1 MDIRARE
8 TIGEVTKEDLMSRI
22 GKLPVAVP
30 TGVKIRREQS
40 MIMIEGPKGKLS
52 LKVPQGIDVV
62 LGDGTI
68 EVTRPSD
75 GRIERSFHGLVRTLV
90 ANMVKGVSVGFE
102 KKLEISGVGYRAEVA
117 GHTLKLVIG
126 FSTPVEYTIPKGIEI
141 KVDKLINIAIS
152 GIDKQLVGR
161 VAAEIRSLKKPEPY
175 KGKGIKYV
183 GEQIRR
189 KVGKS
194 VGA

>member
-1 MDIRARE
+1 
-8 TIGEVTKEDLMSRI
+8 MSRI
-22 GKLPVAVP
+22 GKIPVEIP

-40 MIMIEGPKGKLS
+40 MITVEGPKGKLS
-52 LKVPQGIDVV
+52 LKVPKGIDVV
-62 LGDGTI
+62 LEDRAI
-68 EVTRPSD
+68 AVTRPSD
-75 GRIERSFHGLVRTLV
+75 GRMDRSFHGLVRTLV

-117 GHTLKLVIG
+117 GQMLKLIIG
-126 FSTPVEYTIPKGIEI
+126 FSAPLEYPIPKGIEI
-141 KVDKLINIAIS
+141 KVDKLINIAVS

>member
-1 MDIRARE
+1 MDLRVRA

-141 KVDKLINIAIS
+141 KVDKLINIAVS

>member
-1 MDIRARE
+1 
-8 TIGEVTKEDLMSRI
+8 MSRI
-22 GKLPVAVP
+22 GKIPVAIP
-30 TGVKIRREQS
+30 SGVKISRNQS
-40 MIMIEGPKGKLS
+40 TIRVEGPKGKLS
-52 LKVPQGIDVV
+52 LEVPQGVDVI
-62 LGDGTI
+62 LGEKSI
-68 EVTRPSD
+68 EVKRPSD
-75 GRIERSFHGLVRTLV
+75 GRLERSYHGLVRTLV

-102 KKLEISGVGYRAEVA
+102 EKLEISGVGYRAEV
-117 GHTLKLVIG
+117 GGSTLKLIIG
-126 FSTPVEYTIPKGIEI
+126 FSAPVEYPIPAGIEI
-141 KVDKLINIAIS
+141 KVDKLINIAIA

>member
-1 MDIRARE
+1 
-8 TIGEVTKEDLMSRI
+8 MSRI
-22 GKLPVAVP
+22 GKIPVEIPA
-30 TGVKIRREQS
+30 GVKIRQDHS
-40 MIMIEGPKGKLS
+40 MIMVEGPKGRLS
-52 LKVPQGIDVV
+52 LEVPKGIDVI
-62 LGDGTI
+62 LGDRAV
-68 EVTRPSD
+68 EVKRPSD
-75 GRIERSFHGLVRTLV
+75 GRMERSFHGLVRTLV
-90 ANMVKGVSVGFE
+90 ANMVKGVSSGFE
-102 KKLEISGVGYRAEVA
+102 KKLEISGVGYRAET
-117 GHTLKLVIG
+117 GGNTLKLIIG
-126 FSTPVEYTIPKGIEI
+126 FSAPVEYTIPEGIEI
-141 KVDKLINIAIS
+141 KVDKLINIAVS

>member
-1 MDIRARE
+1 
-8 TIGEVTKEDLMSRI
+8 MSRI
-22 GKLPVAVP
+22 GRIPVEIPA
-30 TGVKIRREQS
+30 GVKVSRDHSVIRV
-40 MIMIEGPKGKLS
+40 EGPKGKLS
-52 LKVPQGIDVV
+52 LEVPGGVDVI
-62 LGDGTI
+62 LGDRVV

-75 GRIERSFHGLVRTLV
+75 GRIERSLHGLVRTLV
-90 ANMVKGVSVGFE
+90 ANMVKGVSIGFE
-102 KKLEISGVGYRAEVA
+102 KSLEISGVGYRAEV
-117 GHTLKLVIG
+117 GGSTLKLIIG
-126 FSTPVEYTIPKGIEI
+126 FSAPVEYPIPEGVHI
-141 KVDKLINIAIS
+141 KVDKLVNILVS

-175 KGKGIKYV
+175 KGKGIKYL

>member
-1 MDIRARE
+1 
-8 TIGEVTKEDLMSRI
+8 MSRI
-22 GKLPVAVP
+22 GRIPVEIPA
-30 TGVKIRREQS
+30 GVKISREQS
-40 MIMIEGPKGKLS
+40 MIMVEGPKGKLA
-52 LKVPQGIDVV
+52 LKVPKGVDVI
-62 LGDGTI
+62 LGDRAV

-75 GRIERSFHGLVRTLV
+75 GRLERSFHGLVRTLV

-102 KKLEISGVGYRAEVA
+102 KKLEIAGVGFRAEV
-117 GHTLKLVIG
+117 GGNTLKLIIG
-126 FSTPVEYTIPKGIEI
+126 FSAPVEYAIPEGIEI
-141 KVDKLINIAIS
+141 KVDKLINIAVS

-175 KGKGIKYV
+175 KGKGIKYA

>member
-1 MDIRARE
+1 
-8 TIGEVTKEDLMSRI
+8 MSRI
-22 GKLPVAVP
+22 GKIPVEIPA
-30 TGVKIRREQS
+30 GVKISREQS
-40 MIMIEGPKGKLS
+40 MIMVEGPKGKLA
-52 LKVPQGIDVV
+52 LRVPKGVDVI
-62 LGDGTI
+62 LGDRAV

-75 GRIERSFHGLVRTLV
+75 GRLERSFHGLVRTLV

-102 KKLEISGVGYRAEVA
+102 KKLEIAGVGFRAEV
-117 GHTLKLVIG
+117 GGNTLKLIIG
-126 FSTPVEYTIPKGIEI
+126 FSAPVEYTIPEGIEI
-141 KVDKLINIAIS
+141 KVDKLINIAVS

-175 KGKGIKYV
+175 KGKGIKYA

>member
-1 MDIRARE
+1 
-8 TIGEVTKEDLMSRI
+8 MSRI
-22 GKLPVAVP
+22 GKIPVQIPA
-30 TGVKIRREQS
+30 GVKVSQDHTLIKV
-40 MIMIEGPKGKLS
+40 EGPKGKLS
-52 LKVPQGIDVV
+52 LEVPKGVDVI
-62 LGDGTI
+62 LGEKAV
-68 EVTRPSD
+68 EVKRPSD
-75 GRIERSFHGLVRTLV
+75 GRRERSFHGLVRTLI
-90 ANMVKGVSVGFE
+90 ANMVKGVSSGFE
-102 KKLEISGVGYRAEVA
+102 KSLEVAGVGYRAEVA
-117 GHTLKLVIG
+117 GKNLKLIIG
-126 FSTPVEYTIPKGIEI
+126 FSAPIEYAIPEGIQI
-141 KVDKLINIAIS
+141 KVDKQVNILVS

>member
-1 MDIRARE
+1 MDLRVRT

-141 KVDKLINIAIS
+141 KVDKLINIAVS